1 MKKHFVN
8 LKKFA
13 INYKKT
19 SFIIAIVLIVSIYY
33 TVTSLTGKTTSNQ
46 YFLGAVKTGSISST
60 VTGTGQIS
68 TSNQIDLKAKV
79 TADVI
84 NIPIKEGQEVKA
96 GTTII
101 QLDGRDAEIALESA
115 RIAYQKLTKPADK
128 VTLLQAQSSYESAKD
143 AEKKAVQ
150 LQAKI
155 MKKVQD
161 VEALS
166 KEKYTEVVDDVL
178 AYYEKTQE
186 IAKKEVP
193 EVRSML
199 LKKWKTIESKLKELE

>member
-1 MKKHFVN
+1 MMVGSVMGLAAGFFLNSRKGKE
-8 LKKFA
+8 
-13 INYKKT
+13 
-19 SFIIAIVLIVSIYY
+19 
-33 TVTSLTGKTTSNQ
+33 LT
-46 YFLGAVKTGSISST
+46 
-60 VTGTGQIS
+60 
-68 TSNQIDLKAKV
+68 
-79 TADVI
+79 
-84 NIPIKEGQEVKA
+84 
-96 GTTII
+96 
-101 QLDGRDAEIALESA
+101 
-115 RIAYQKLTKPADK
+115 
-128 VTLLQAQSSYESAKD
+128 KD
-143 AEKKAVQ
+143 AEKKALQ

-166 KEKYTEVVDDVL
+166 KEKYTEVVNDVL